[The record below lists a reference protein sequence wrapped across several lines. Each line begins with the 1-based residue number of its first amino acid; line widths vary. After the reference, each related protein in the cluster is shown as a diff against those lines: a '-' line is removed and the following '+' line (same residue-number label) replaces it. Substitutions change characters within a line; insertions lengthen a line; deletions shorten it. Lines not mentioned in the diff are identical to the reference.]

1 MKPGMQQQRT
11 RFAAIAAAGV
21 ALFFGVVL
29 ALSLAQPGYDS
40 QNQLMSELALGQH
53 GQFLVIAFLALAA
66 ATGAVSLSL
75 FSFGAPVAVGL
86 LPAIAATSFVGA
98 GLVSLGA
105 SIEIHVF
112 FVAAAFILCG
122 LSMCL
127 LPIKVGIFSGWRY
140 RAVCWGSFA
149 AMLSSTALNG
159 VWLSAGVAQRLAA
172 LALLVW
178 LVLVAQRLSR

>member
-1 MKPGMQQQRT
+1 M
-11 RFAAIAAAGV
+11 
-21 ALFFGVVL
+21 
-29 ALSLAQPGYDS
+29 SLAQPGYDS
-40 QNQLMSELALGQH
+40 QNQLMSELALGRH

-66 ATGAVSLSL
+66 AAGAVSLSL
-75 FSFGAPVAVGL
+75 FSSGSPVAISL
-86 LPAIAATSFVGA
+86 LPAAAAASFVGA

-127 LPIKVGIFSGWRY
+127 LPIKVGAFSSRRY

-149 AMLSSTALNG
+149 AMFSSTALDG
-159 VWLSAGVAQRLAA
+159 VLLSAGVAQRLAA
-172 LALLVW
+172 LALLAW
-178 LVLVAQRLSR
+178 LVLVARRLSR